1 MSLKVIGIQI
11 ENFQRIKTFLLQP
24 EGNVI
29 KITGGNGAGK
39 TSVLDAIMLAL
50 AGARGGPSAPV
61 RQGAG
66 RGVVRLDLG
75 DIRVTRTWFEGGDTK
90 GEMFIE
96 AEDGRRY
103 GTPQRMLDAL
113 MGRISF
119 DPLQFIH
126 MDIKQQAEELRK
138 LLNLDEALA
147 AIRHDEETD
156 YNTRRELNKAMKA
169 REAQRANVHVPEG
182 LPAKKRDLDAMTEE
196 LAKVAEFNMGIERER
211 LRRDQEKERYQR
223 LSAAVGAKIARAEEL
238 ERQLTA
244 LRDEIDN
251 DKDNLIGMNSDIA
264 QLPELPEPK
273 DAVALGEEIAAARGI
288 NAGIDRRDQAARMDA
303 EINAMT
309 ESIAKLDTAIDNHRE
324 KATKLI
330 AEAKYPVE
338 GLGFANDEVTYNG
351 LPFTQASNAE
361 QIKVSIA
368 MGMALNPKIRVMRI
382 KDGSL
387 LDRRAIAVVEEMAAR
402 EDFQVWMELVDDSG
416 KVGVYLEDGEI
427 VTIDGEK
434 REPLKAKPLN
444 LAPAR
449 KRPAKKVKEEVN

>member
-1 MSLKVIGIQI
+1 VSLTVIGIQI
-11 ENFQRIKTFLLQP
+11 ENFQKIRTFLLKP

-29 KITGGNGAGK
+29 KITGGNGSGK

-61 RQGAG
+61 RRGAG

-103 GTPQRMLDAL
+103 GTPQRMLDTL

-119 DPLQFIH
+119 DPLAFIH
-126 MDIKQQAEELRK
+126 MDVKQQAEELRK

-147 AIRHDEETD
+147 AIRADEQND
-156 YNTRRELNKAMKA
+156 YNTRRELTKSMKA

-182 LPAKKRDLDAMTEE
+182 LPAKKRDIDAMTEE
-196 LAKVAEFNMGIERER
+196 LAKVAEYNIGIERLKMDREKVAAALEADR
-211 LRRDQEKERYQR
+211 DKVANLRYR
-223 LSAAVGAKIARAEEL
+223 IEEL
-238 ERQLTA
+238 TKELNLLTLEA
-244 LRDEIDN
+244 DTLEAANAKFRKTMDAWE
-251 DKDNLIGMNSDIA
+251 
-264 QLPELPEPK
+264 PLPEPR
-273 DAVALGEEIAAARGI
+273 DAAAMNEEIAAARGI

-303 EINAMT
+303 EIKAFA
-309 ESIAKLDTAIDNHRE
+309 ESIANLDNAIDTHRE

-330 AEAKYPVE
+330 ADAEYPVE
-338 GLGFANDEVTYNG
+338 GLGFVNDEVMYNG
-351 LPFTQASNAE
+351 LPFAQASNAE

-387 LDRRAIAVVEEMAAR
+387 LDTNSLAVVEAMAER
-402 EDFQVWMELVDDSG
+402 NDFQVWMELVDTSG

-427 VTIDGEK
+427 ASIDGEV
-434 REPLKAKPLN
+434 REPLKLKPT

-449 KRPAKKVKEEVN
+449 KRPTKKVSEETA